1 MAHDIYVLLG
11 MVACGAA
18 MSVMFD
24 LRRGFH
30 KAVKLPEFAICVTD
44 FLFWIMCAAAAA
56 WCIWELNSG
65 AVRAYEFVGLALGT
79 VIYFMTLSRYVVAVS
94 AFFSAE
100 ILKIIRF
107 IFKILLTPLTFLYK
121 IISNIHIRQNN
132 KERLTNN
139 E

>member
-1 MAHDIYVLLG
+1 MARDIYVLLG
-11 MVACGAA
+11 MTACGAA
-18 MSVMFD
+18 MSVLFD

-30 KAVKLPEFAICVTD
+30 KAVKLPEFMVCAAD
-44 FLFWIMCAAAAA
+44 FLFWIMCTAAVA
-56 WCIWELNSG
+56 WCVWELNG
-65 AVRAYEFVGLALGT
+65 GVMRAYEFVGLALGG
-79 VIYFMTLSRYVVAVS
+79 VIYFMTLSRYVVAMS
-94 AFFSAE
+94 AFFSAG

-132 KERLTNN
+132 KERLTDN